1 MYGGTRLPTS
11 NVEFKARSNLPINA
25 EWFEPSRLAR
35 VTSLRFRLGD
45 TVSKKW
51 AKRSPRI
58 RPLDAKP
65 SRISLFFDRP
75 KANHHIF
82 LPLKIGRFVASFC
95 RNPAPARLCQ
105 IQALELS
112 RSSPQIVKND
122 PQFGAE
128 SRCNAGFPPT
138 SAFQRAF
145 GTMFRTNLATSA
157 RGARIRIARRDVRST

>member
-1 MYGGTRLPTS
+1 MPTS

-35 VTSLRFRLGD
+35 VTPLRFRLGD
-45 TVSKKW
+45 TASEKL

-58 RPLDAKP
+58 RPLDAKS
-65 SRISLFFDRP
+65 SRISLIRCPPQSQPPHFSP
-75 KANHHIF
+75 
-82 LPLKIGRFVASFC
+82 PKIGRFVASFC
-95 RNPAPARLCQ
+95 RTPAPARLCQ
-105 IQALELS
+105 IRASELS

-128 SRCNAGFPPT
+128 SGCNAGFPLT

-145 GTMFRTNLATSA
+145 GTMFRTNLATST
-157 RGARIRIARRDVRST
+157 RGARMRMARRDVRST